1 MSAKDIFKG
10 TVVVLLTLLAA
21 YVVAMSL
28 HILVVVLVAI
38 IIASAVR
45 PMVLRLM
52 RWRLSEGLAILVVYI
67 GLLLGIIALV
77 ALVIPP
83 IITSLTT
90 NLTSEDRLA
99 NRIIAVEYWVAN
111 TVKNITGSEITLPDP
126 ATVRSGVSNTI
137 DTIRPVLPTLVGD
150 AGSTLGEVVL
160 VFVMGVYWLTSHQ
173 RAVEFLVQLFTIR
186 LREKVES
193 IIYEIENMM
202 GSYIRGI
209 VFVALVIGFANF
221 IILFVLRIPNAAT
234 LGFIIGIG
242 TMLPIVGGF
251 VGGGF
256 ATLLALLTGTPVQG
270 LAVLGTFV
278 IVQQLETHYLTPRA
292 MSRSVGLDPLLTIV
306 AVLMGFTLGGVVGA
320 IIATPI
326 MGMIAVLL
334 RELVI
339 EPRKVTVSP
348 YTTMQ
353 DGLILLN
360 NVEPPQPAPAQV
372 PVPAAPAAPTPA
384 QPLSP
389 NNPPSTASG
398 ILLP

>member
-1 MSAKDIFKG
+1 MSGKDIFKG
-10 TVVVLLTLLAA
+10 TIIVLLTLLGA

-28 HILVVVLVAI
+28 RILVVVLVAI

-52 RWRLSEGLAILVVYI
+52 RWRFSEGLAILVVYI
-67 GLLLGIIALV
+67 GLLLSIIALV

-83 IITSLTT
+83 IVTSLTT

-99 NRIIAVEYWVAN
+99 NRIIAAEYWVGN
-111 TVKNITGSEITLPDP
+111 TVKNITGSDITLPDP
-126 ATVRSGVSNTI
+126 ATVRTGVSNAV
-137 DTIRPVLPTLVGD
+137 DTIRPALPSLVGD
-150 AGSTLGEVVL
+150 ASSTLGEVIL

-173 RAVEFLVQLFTIR
+173 RAVEFIVQLFTIR

-193 IIYEIENMM
+193 IVYEIENMM

-221 IILFVLRIPNAAT
+221 IILFILRIPNAAT

-270 LAVLGTFV
+270 IAVLGTFV

-326 MGMIAVLL
+326 MGVIAVLL
-334 RELVI
+334 REIVI

-360 NVEPPQPAPAQV
+360 NAEPTQPAPVAT
-372 PVPAAPAAPTPA
+372 APPPAPTPA

>member
-1 MSAKDIFKG
+1 MSGKDIFKG
-10 TVVVLLTLLAA
+10 TVIVLMTLLGA
-21 YVVAMSL
+21 YIVAMST

-52 RWRLSEGLAILVVYI
+52 RWRFSEGLAILTVYI
-67 GLLLGIIALV
+67 GLLLGIIALF
-77 ALVIPP
+77 ALVFPP
-83 IITSLTT
+83 IVTSLTT

-99 NRIIAVEYWVAN
+99 NRIISVEYWFSN
-111 TVKNITGSEITLPDP
+111 TVQNITGSSINLPDP
-126 ATVRSGVSNTI
+126 ATVRTGVSTAV
-137 DTIRPVLPTLVGD
+137 DSIRASLPTLVGD
-150 AGSTLGEVVL
+150 ASSTLGEAIL

-173 RAVEFLVQLFTIR
+173 HAVEFLVQLFTLR
-186 LREKVES
+186 VREKVES

-202 GSYIRGI
+202 GSYVRGI
-209 VFVALVIGFANF
+209 VTVALIIGFANF
-221 IILFVLRIPNAAT
+221 IILFLLRIPNAAT

-256 ATLLALLTGTPVQG
+256 ATLVALITGTPVQG

-278 IVQQLETHYLTPRA
+278 VVQQLETHYLTPRA

-320 IIATPI
+320 IIATPV
-326 MGMIAVLL
+326 MGVIAVLL
-334 RELVI
+334 REIII

-348 YTTMQ
+348 YVKTE

-360 NVEPPQPAPAQV
+360 TEPVQSAVTATV
-372 PVPAAPAAPTPA
+372 VPAAPAAATPST
-384 QPLSP
+384 PGTP
-389 NNPPSTASG
+389 NSTASG

>member
-1 MSAKDIFKG
+1 MTAKEIFKG
-10 TVVVLLTLLAA
+10 TLIVLFTLLGA
-21 YVVAMSL
+21 YVVVMSL

-45 PMVLRLM
+45 PSVLRLM
-52 RWRLSEGLAILVVYI
+52 RWRFSEGLAIIVVYL
-67 GLLLGIIALV
+67 GLLLGIVALI

-83 IITSLTT
+83 IVTSLTT

-99 NRIIAVEYWVAN
+99 NRIISVENWIGN
-111 TVKNITGSEITLPDP
+111 TVHNITGSDIPLPDP
-126 ATVRSGVSNTI
+126 ATVRAGVSNAV
-137 DTIRPVLPTLVGD
+137 DTIQPALPTLVGD
-150 AGSTLGEVVL
+150 ASSTLGEAIL

-173 RAVEFLVQLFTIR
+173 RAVEFIVPLFTMR
-186 LREKVES
+186 AREKVES

-209 VFVALVIGFANF
+209 VSVALIIGAANF
-221 IILFVLRIPNAAT
+221 IVLFILRVPNAAT
-234 LGFIIGIG
+234 MGFIIGVG

-270 LAVLGTFV
+270 LAVFATFV
-278 IVQQLETHYLTPRA
+278 AVQQIETHYLTPRA

-348 YTTMQ
+348 YTTTE

-360 NVEPPQPAPAQV
+360 NDAAAEQIPTVVPAQPPTQPAPVV
-372 PVPAAPAAPTPA
+372 PNVGTPN
-384 QPLSP
+384 QTS
-389 NNPPSTASG
+389 SG

>member
-1 MSAKDIFKG
+1 MSGKDIFKG
-10 TVVVLLTLLAA
+10 TVIVLLTLLGA

-28 HILVVVLVAI
+28 HILVVVLIAI

-52 RWRLSEGLAILVVYI
+52 RWRFSEGLAIIVVYI
-67 GLLLGIIALV
+67 GLLLGIVALI

-83 IITSLTT
+83 IVTSITT

-99 NRIIAVEYWVAN
+99 NRIISIEFWASS
-111 TVKNITGSEITLPDP
+111 TVRNLTGKELPLPDP
-126 ATVRSGVSNTI
+126 ATVRTGVANAI
-137 DTIRPVLPTLVGD
+137 DTIQPALPSLVGD
-150 AGSTLGEVVL
+150 ASSTLGEAIL

-173 RAVEFLVQLFTIR
+173 RAVEFLVQMFTIR

-221 IILFVLRIPNAAT
+221 IILFILRIPNAAT

-256 ATLLALLTGTPVQG
+256 ATLLTLLTGTPIQG
-270 LAVLGTFV
+270 LAVFGTFV
-278 IVQQLETHYLTPRA
+278 AVQQLETHYLTPRA

-326 MGMIAVLL
+326 MGTIAVLL
-334 RELVI
+334 REIII

-360 NVEPPQPAPAQV
+360 NASPVEQKPVPVPVPVVPTPPPQPSS
-372 PVPAAPAAPTPA
+372 PT
-384 QPLSP
+384 
-389 NNPPSTASG
+389 NPPSTASG

>member
-1 MSAKDIFKG
+1 MTGKDFFKG
-10 TVVVLLTLLAA
+10 TLIVLLTLAGA
-21 YVVAMSL
+21 YVVLMSL
-28 HILVVVLVAI
+28 RILVVVLVAI

-45 PMVLRLM
+45 PTVLRLM
-52 RWRLSEGLAILVVYI
+52 RWRLSEGLSIIVVYL
-67 GLLLGIIALV
+67 GLLLGIFALT

-83 IITSLTT
+83 IISSLTT

-99 NRIIAVEYWVAN
+99 NRIISVELWLST
-111 TVKNITGSEITLPDP
+111 TVHSVTGSDISLPDP
-126 ATVRSGVSNTI
+126 QSVRTSVSNALE
-137 DTIRPVLPTLVGD
+137 TIRPALPSLVGD
-150 AGSTLGEVVL
+150 ASSTLGEAVL

-173 RAVEFLVQLFTIR
+173 RAVQFLVQLFTIR
-186 LREKVES
+186 AREKVEE
-193 IIYEIENMM
+193 IVYEIENMM

-209 VFVALVIGFANF
+209 VFVAVFIGTANF
-221 IILFVLRIPNAAT
+221 IILLVLRVPNAAT

-270 LAVLGTFV
+270 LAVLATFV
-278 IVQQLETHYLTPRA
+278 AVQQVETHYLTPRA

-306 AVLMGFTLGGVVGA
+306 AVLVGFTLGGVIGA

-326 MGMIAVLL
+326 MGTLAVLL
-334 RELVI
+334 REIII

-348 YTTMQ
+348 YTTQ
-353 DGLILLN
+353 EDGLILLN
-360 NVEPPQPAPAQV
+360 NDTPAQPAPAPV
-372 PVPAAPAAPTPA
+372 PVTNQTPSQA
-384 QPLSP
+384 LPST
-389 NNPPSTASG
+389 NSTSTASG

>member
-1 MSAKDIFKG
+1 MSGKDIFKG
-10 TVVVLLTLLAA
+10 TIIVLLTLLGA

-52 RWRLSEGLAILVVYI
+52 RWRFSEGLAILTVYI

-83 IITSLTT
+83 IVTSLTT

-99 NRIIAVEYWVAN
+99 NRIIAVEYWVGN
-111 TVKNITGSEITLPDP
+111 TVKSITGSDITLPDP
-126 ATVRSGVSNTI
+126 ATVRSGVSNAV
-137 DTIRPVLPTLVGD
+137 DTIRPALPTLVGD
-150 AGSTLGEVVL
+150 ASSTLGEAVL

-173 RAVEFLVQLFTIR
+173 RAVEFIVQLFTIR
-186 LREKVES
+186 RREKVES
-193 IIYEIENMM
+193 IVYEIENMM

-221 IILFVLRIPNAAT
+221 IVLFILRIPNAAT

-256 ATLLALLTGTPVQG
+256 ATLLALLTGSPVQG
-270 LAVLGTFV
+270 IAVLGTFV

-320 IIATPI
+320 VIATPI
-326 MGMIAVLL
+326 MGVIAVLL
-334 RELVI
+334 REIII

-348 YTTMQ
+348 YTTME

-360 NVEPPQPAPAQV
+360 NAEPAQPAPTQA
-372 PVPAAPAAPTPA
+372 PVPAAPAVPTPA

>member
-1 MSAKDIFKG
+1 MSGKDIFKG
-10 TVVVLLTLLAA
+10 TVIVLLTLLGA
-21 YVVAMSL
+21 YVVVMSL

-38 IIASAVR
+38 ILASALR
-45 PMVLRLM
+45 PSVLRLM
-52 RWRLSEGLAILVVYI
+52 RWRFSEGLAILVVYI
-67 GLLLGIIALV
+67 GLLLGIIALTAV
-77 ALVIPP
+77 VIPP
-83 IITSLTT
+83 IITSVTT

-99 NRIIAVEYWVAN
+99 NRIIAVEYWIGN
-111 TVKNITGSEITLPDP
+111 TVRNITGSEITLPDP
-126 ATVRSGVSNTI
+126 QTVRDGVKNAVE
-137 DTIRPVLPTLVGD
+137 TIRPALPSLVGD
-150 AGSTLGEVVL
+150 ASSTLGEAIL

-173 RAVEFLVQLFTIR
+173 RAVEFIVQLFTLR
-186 LREKVES
+186 VREKVES

-209 VFVALVIGFANF
+209 VFVAVVIGTANF
-221 IILFVLRIPNAAT
+221 IILFVLRVPNAAT

-251 VGGGF
+251 VGGGL

-278 IVQQLETHYLTPRA
+278 LVQQLETHYLTPRA

-320 IIATPI
+320 IIATPV
-326 MGMIAVLL
+326 MGTIAVLL
-334 RELVI
+334 REIVI

-348 YTTMQ
+348 YTKTE

-360 NVEPPQPAPAQV
+360 DVDKE
-372 PVPAAPAAPTPA
+372 PAAVPSTAAAATPPTTQQPPAANGPQT
-384 QPLSP
+384 
-389 NNPPSTASG
+389 TASG

>member
-1 MSAKDIFKG
+1 MSGKDIFKG
-10 TVVVLLTLLAA
+10 TIIVLLTLLGA
-21 YVVAMSL
+21 YVVVMSL

-38 IIASAVR
+38 ILASALR

-67 GLLLGIIALV
+67 GLLLGIIALI
-77 ALVIPP
+77 AIVIPP
-83 IITSLTT
+83 IVTSITT

-99 NRIIAVEYWVAN
+99 NRIISVEYWLGN
-111 TVKNITGSEITLPDP
+111 TVQNITGSDVTLPDP
-126 ATVRSGVSNTI
+126 KTVRDGVSNAVA
-137 DTIRPVLPTLVGD
+137 TIRPALPSLVGD
-150 AGSTLGEVVL
+150 ASSTLGEAIL

-173 RAVEFLVQLFTIR
+173 RAVEFVVQLFTLR
-186 LREKVES
+186 FREKVES

-209 VFVALVIGFANF
+209 VFVALVIGTANF

-251 VGGGF
+251 VGGGL

-278 IVQQLETHYLTPRA
+278 LVQQLETHYLTPRA

-320 IIATPI
+320 IIATPV
-326 MGMIAVLL
+326 MGTIAVLL

-348 YTTMQ
+348 YTQTE
-353 DGLILLN
+353 DGLLLLN
-360 NVEPPQPAPAQV
+360 DATKEVP
-372 PVPAAPAAPTPA
+372 PVPPTVAVPNAPTP
-384 QPLSP
+384 PTPP
-389 NNPPSTASG
+389 NGPQSTASG

>member
-1 MSAKDIFKG
+1 M
-10 TVVVLLTLLAA
+10 
-21 YVVAMSL
+21 
-28 HILVVVLVAI
+28 
-38 IIASAVR
+38 
-45 PMVLRLM
+45 
-52 RWRLSEGLAILVVYI
+52 
-67 GLLLGIIALV
+67 GLLLGIVALI

-83 IITSLTT
+83 IVTSLTT

-99 NRIIAVEYWVAN
+99 NRIIGIETWASDNVRN
-111 TVKNITGSEITLPDP
+111 LTGKELPLPDP
-126 ATVRSGVSNTI
+126 ATVRTSVASAIATI
-137 DTIRPVLPTLVGD
+137 QPALPSLVGD
-150 AGSTLGEVVL
+150 ASSTIGEAIL

-193 IIYEIENMM
+193 IVYEIENMM

-209 VFVALVIGFANF
+209 VFVALVIGTANF
-221 IILFVLRIPNAAT
+221 IVLFILRVPNAAT
-234 LGFIIGIG
+234 LGFIIGVG

-270 LAVLGTFV
+270 LAVFATFV
-278 IVQQLETHYLTPRA
+278 AVQQIETHYLTPRA

-334 RELVI
+334 REIII

-360 NVEPPQPAPAQV
+360 KDSSMEQKPVVV
-372 PVPAAPAAPTPA
+372 PVPAVPTPPA
-384 QPLSP
+384 QPSSP

>member
-1 MSAKDIFKG
+1 MTAKEIFKG
-10 TVVVLLTLLAA
+10 TLIVLFTLLGA
-21 YVVAMSL
+21 YVVVMSL

-45 PMVLRLM
+45 PSVLRLM
-52 RWRLSEGLAILVVYI
+52 RWRFSEGLAIIVVYL
-67 GLLLGIIALV
+67 GLLLGIVALI

-83 IITSLTT
+83 IVTSLTT

-99 NRIIAVEYWVAN
+99 NRIISVENWIGN
-111 TVKNITGSEITLPDP
+111 TVHNITGSDIPLPDP
-126 ATVRSGVSNTI
+126 ATVRAGVSNAV
-137 DTIRPVLPTLVGD
+137 DTIQPALPTLVGD
-150 AGSTLGEVVL
+150 AGSTLGEAIL

-173 RAVEFLVQLFTIR
+173 RAVEFIVPLFTMR
-186 LREKVES
+186 SREKVES

-209 VFVALVIGFANF
+209 VTVALIIGAANF
-221 IILFVLRIPNAAT
+221 IVLFVLRIPNAAT
-234 LGFIIGIG
+234 MGFIIGVG

-256 ATLLALLTGTPVQG
+256 ATLLALLTGTPVQA
-270 LAVLGTFV
+270 LAVFATFV
-278 IVQQLETHYLTPRA
+278 AVQQIETHYLTPRA

-348 YTTMQ
+348 YTTTE

-360 NVEPPQPAPAQV
+360 NEVSAEQTPGPVPAQAPTQPAPVV
-372 PVPAAPAAPTPA
+372 PNVGSTPN
-384 QPLSP
+384 QTS
-389 NNPPSTASG
+389 SG